1 MQTQKSECAICGR
14 RRTNE
19 DGWFLL
25 TESRWQDKIT
35 ILQWHDQLAGQH
47 GVQRV
52 CNASHAQRLVVHWM
66 ATGGLDYPFAFTQ
79 KEKPE
84 AQRRKRLPES
94 RTVDLRGARPIGEL
108 AIHRE
113 SIQRVLRD
121 SPHSLTAI
129 LEALLC
135 ALERTQPP
143 AEVPMDVAATEVL
156 CEAETSMAWEF
167 NLSWT
172 GQAWISSSRA
182 NPD

>member
-1 MQTQKSECAICGR
+1 MQTQESECAICGR
-14 RRTNE
+14 RRASE

-47 GVQRV
+47 GVLRV

-66 ATGGLDYPFAFTQ
+66 ATGGLDYPFARTK
-79 KEKPE
+79 KEKSDV
-84 AQRRKRLPES
+84 QRKERLPES
-94 RTVDLRGARPIGEL
+94 HNVELHGARPIGEL

-129 LEALLC
+129 LDALLC
-135 ALERTQPP
+135 ALERTQAPSE
-143 AEVPMDVAATEVL
+143 APMDVETEVL
-156 CEAETSMAWEF
+156 CEAETSFA
-167 NLSWT
+167 
-172 GQAWISSSRA
+172 
-182 NPD
+182 

>member
-1 MQTQKSECAICGR
+1 MQTQESECAICGR
-14 RRTNE
+14 PRTSE

-66 ATGGLDYPFAFTQ
+66 ATGGLDYPFACTKKSKTTDVQ
-79 KEKPE
+79 RKKYSPE
-84 AQRRKRLPES
+84 N
-94 RTVDLRGARPIGEL
+94 RTVDLRGVRPIGEL

-129 LEALLC
+129 LDALLG
-135 ALERTQPP
+135 ALERTQAP
-143 AEVPMDVAATEVL
+143 AERPVDVETEVL
-156 CEAETSMAWEF
+156 SEAETS
-167 NLSWT
+167 LV
-172 GQAWISSSRA
+172 
-182 NPD
+182 